1 MNETTRCA
9 IYGRYSSEKQNSL
22 TIDQQIRKCREYA
35 ESRSL
40 TVLDKHIYADE
51 AISGATDDRAGLRK
65 LLAAA
70 RAQPKQFDVV
80 LVDDTSR
87 ISRDLEHSLGI
98 MKQLKFADIRVAFI
112 SQGFDTGTPQS
123 RTLLTVHGLVDELYI
138 DELAKKTFRGVEQRA
153 LNGLHT
159 GGRVFGYRRVPIQST
174 TETDSHGRP
183 VINGVRL
190 EVHPSQAATIRRIFE
205 RYATG
210 DSMKRIA
217 MDLNGEGIA
226 SPQPRKGRS
235 QSWCPS
241 SIHHILHNERYRG
254 MVIWGKT
261 FKLRSQE
268 TRKRIYKRKA
278 ESEWCRTD
286 VPGQRIVSDKLWN
299 AVRERMKTVGQVYGG
314 EGKNRPRSGRA
325 AGSPY
330 LFTGLL
336 QCSECGGSITIVSG
350 KWNGRQDHRYG
361 CSLHWYRGGKICTN
375 NLLIYRKTLET
386 QLLGGLEQR
395 VLNPEVIEYTLQ
407 SLEKQLMRGIKRQGG
422 QSAQYQTRVDII
434 QKQIR
439 NCTYAICAGKSYPSL
454 MERLSELEQDL
465 ADAKAKLAN
474 AEPRTIRIQL
484 RDTRRFVEMRL
495 RHLQSVLNG
504 EPRLARAEIMKHVQ
518 KITMTPDLLGKTYI
532 ASGNWDLLG
541 NVAVTMVPGARIE
554 LATPA
559 FSGRRSTNELPRQ
572 CCSLNSLESAQRLVK
587 FRTSCNLEPVR
598 NSFRSHD
605 SAICGYGTTA
615 VICDDLTL
623 SAPPEFTAVTT

>member
-1 MNETTRCA
+1 
-9 IYGRYSSEKQNSL
+9 
-22 TIDQQIRKCREYA
+22 
-35 ESRSL
+35 
-40 TVLDKHIYADE
+40 
-51 AISGATDDRAGLRK
+51 
-65 LLAAA
+65 
-70 RAQPKQFDVV
+70 
-80 LVDDTSR
+80 
-87 ISRDLEHSLGI
+87 
-98 MKQLKFADIRVAFI
+98 
-112 SQGFDTGTPQS
+112 
-123 RTLLTVHGLVDELYI
+123 VHGLVDELYI
-138 DELAKKTFRGVEQRA
+138 AELAMKTFRGVEQCA
-153 LNGLHT
+153 LKGLHT
-159 GGRVFGYRRVPIQST
+159 GGRVFGYLRVPEST
-174 TETDSHGRP
+174 TETESHGRP
-183 VINGVRL
+183 VIKGVRL
-190 EVHPSQAATIRRIFE
+190 EVDPNQAATIRRIFE

-407 SLEKQLMRGIKRQGG
+407 SLEKQLMRGINRQGG

-439 NCTYAICAGKSYPSL
+439 NCTDAICAGKSYPSL

-484 RDTRRFVEMRL
+484 RDTRRFVEM
-495 RHLQSVLNG
+495 
-504 EPRLARAEIMKHVQ
+504 
-518 KITMTPDLLGKTYI
+518 
-532 ASGNWDLLG
+532 
-541 NVAVTMVPGARIE
+541 
-554 LATPA
+554 
-559 FSGRRSTNELPRQ
+559 
-572 CCSLNSLESAQRLVK
+572 
-587 FRTSCNLEPVR
+587 
-598 NSFRSHD
+598 
-605 SAICGYGTTA
+605 
-615 VICDDLTL
+615 
-623 SAPPEFTAVTT
+623 

>member
-1 MNETTRCA
+1 VTETTRCA
-9 IYGRYSSEKQNSL
+9 IYARYSSEKQNSV

-40 TVLDKHIYADE
+40 AVLDKHIYADE

-70 RAQPKQFDVV
+70 RAQPKPFDVV

-123 RTLLTVHGLVDELYI
+123 RTLLTVHGLVDELYL

-174 TETDSHGRP
+174 TEIDSHGRP

-314 EGKNRPRSGRA
+314 EGKNSPRSGRA

-375 NLLIYRKTLET
+375 NLLIYRQTLET

-395 VLNPEVIEYTLQ
+395 VFESRSYRIHATKFRE
-407 SLEKQLMRGIKRQGG
+407 
-422 QSAQYQTRVDII
+422 A
-434 QKQIR
+434 
-439 NCTYAICAGKSYPSL
+439 TYAGDKSAGRPIGTISNARGHNP
-454 MERLSELEQDL
+454 
-465 ADAKAKLAN
+465 KAN
-474 AEPRTIRIQL
+474 SQL
-484 RDTRRFVEMRL
+484 
-495 RHLQSVLNG
+495 H
-504 EPRLARAEIMKHVQ
+504 
-518 KITMTPDLLGKTYI
+518 
-532 ASGNWDLLG
+532 
-541 NVAVTMVPGARIE
+541 
-554 LATPA
+554 
-559 FSGRRSTNELPRQ
+559 
-572 CCSLNSLESAQRLVK
+572 
-587 FRTSCNLEPVR
+587 
-598 NSFRSHD
+598 
-605 SAICGYGTTA
+605 
-615 VICDDLTL
+615 
-623 SAPPEFTAVTT
+623 